1 VAVFFFFD
9 SPSAA
14 MCASAA
20 VQVPSQGMM
29 DSDIVAA
36 YPTADGK
43 GALTVLYSNTS
54 AGYPGAT
61 PTLTISDPE
70 FRLTDGT
77 MQACF
82 ARSMTSGHNPIKNGQ
97 AVIWAM

>member
-1 VAVFFFFD
+1 
-9 SPSAA
+9 
-14 MCASAA
+14 
-20 VQVPSQGMM
+20 MM